1 MAKRLT
7 TILLTTFILSAI
19 ITTIVMAIMF
29 AQEPSDTNKNPYISG
44 MAYGIAWMIIISIA
58 IFTTTIYL
66 NLYKKIRNNYFYSAL
81 TFLSFPLFIMISFIT
96 SLGGFAQGWKMYGAI
111 SLPYFFIL
119 IFHFLKYRK
128 YLKHMPLV

>member
-1 MAKRLT
+1 MSKRLL

-66 NLYKKIRNNYFYSAL
+66 F
-81 TFLSFPLFIMISFIT
+81 
-96 SLGGFAQGWKMYGAI
+96 SLAK
-111 SLPYFFIL
+111 P
-119 IFHFLKYRK
+119 
-128 YLKHMPLV
+128 